1 MLLLLLLLLWLVSRC
16 GADEMRAIS
25 GAGSKLRES
34 ARRWGGRGHCV
45 ALVRF
50 VEIKNGGKVVGCGAM
65 TLGVRVVRAK
75 SRGQVGLRFEGQT
88 GCAGGR
94 R

>member
-1 MLLLLLLLLWLVSRC
+1 M
-16 GADEMRAIS
+16 
-25 GAGSKLRES
+25 
-34 ARRWGGRGHCV
+34 
-45 ALVRF
+45 VRF